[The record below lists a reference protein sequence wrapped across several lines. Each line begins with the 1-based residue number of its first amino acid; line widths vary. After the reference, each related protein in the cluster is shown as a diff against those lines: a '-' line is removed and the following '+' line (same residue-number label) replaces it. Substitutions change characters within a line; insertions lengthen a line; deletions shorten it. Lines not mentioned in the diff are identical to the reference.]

1 MPSVLL
7 RPSRHG
13 LRNRRKGKGTKNL
26 VTTHLKIKV
35 AVVPSDDDSQIM
47 VISSWLGSHTKK
59 YVVEGNTSGWRVQG
73 SHDHI
78 LAYSTRKNSKAT
90 RTASRKAQNLLK

>member
-47 VISSWLGSHTKK
+47 VISSWLGSHKK
-59 YVVEGNTSGWRVQG
+59 NMLLRAIQVAGEYKGPMTIFLLIAQE
-73 SHDHI
+73 
-78 LAYSTRKNSKAT
+78 
-90 RTASRKAQNLLK
+90 RTQRQHEQQAGKHKIY